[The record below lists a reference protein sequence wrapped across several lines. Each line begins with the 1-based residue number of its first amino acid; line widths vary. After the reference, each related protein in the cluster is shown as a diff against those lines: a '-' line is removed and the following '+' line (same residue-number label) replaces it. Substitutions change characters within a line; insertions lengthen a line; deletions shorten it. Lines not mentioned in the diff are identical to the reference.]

1 MADKRITPKTPK
13 GSGNTSV
20 NREAE
25 RKSLKK
31 LTHKKVAKKKH

>member
-13 GSGNTSV
+13 GTGKAAVS
-20 NREAE
+20 REAE

-31 LTHKKVAKKKH
+31 ITRKKVAKKKH